1 MSTAQAAFLELGDGF
16 GTVFARWQSYGIEQV
31 INWDGQ
37 DWAYQ
42 QFDWAGI
49 TSGQAVGDQA
59 TVTLPALPSVLDL
72 TPRALA
78 GAWVASLRVI
88 QWDDEAS
95 STPPASGYVL
105 AASCV
110 GQVVGASGSLTQKT
124 WRLGSALSP
133 IGAQFPPRTATTA
146 LIGVPFRI

>member
-1 MSTAQAAFLELGDGF
+1 MSTAQAAFLELSDGF
-16 GTVFARWQSYGIEQV
+16 GTVSARWQSYAIEQV
-31 INWDGQ
+31 ITWDGQ
-37 DWAYQ
+37 AWEYR

-59 TVTLPALPSVLDL
+59 TLTLPARPSVLQL

-95 STPPASGYVL
+95 ANPPASGYVL

-110 GQVVGASGSLTQKT
+110 GQVVGASGPLTQWA
-124 WRLGSALSP
+124 WRLGSALAP

-146 LIGVPFRI
+146 LIGVPCRL